1 MLVSTED
8 IGEGA
13 VAGLLDGR
21 YGLQKELGRGT
32 TGVVWEAFDRVASE
46 VVAVKVL
53 HRHLLSSVRARKRFV
68 REARSAGALKHP
80 HSVAVKGH
88 GCGPDGDAYLVM
100 ERLLGVTLAT
110 LLKGSSEVSQLR
122 AIRIVAQVLEAV
134 SAAHRVNILHRDLKP
149 NNVMLIEHDGDPDF
163 VKVCDFGL
171 AKEFDGAQASSLLT
185 GHGEVCGTPAYMAPE
200 QARGEPLDA
209 RADIYAVAVMLFQ
222 AVVGR
227 LPFQASS
234 PFALASMHLSAPPP
248 RPSDLRPDIAF
259 FPALESLILRGLSKN
274 KAERPSS
281 AEVFRADLLQI
292 ERDYRSSSW
301 DHAGGPEIDT
311 LAPVEGNRSGSAR
324 TKRLGL
330 VAAFVV
336 VVATS
341 ASAAR
346 RPPRSPPAIAP
357 EVAVVSP
364 VPAERVHPAAPAAT
378 DDPRPAVV
386 AVAAVERS
394 PAARTRSSPGQRSA
408 ARPREKSP
416 PVPPARDAETEPP
429 LRAAEARLAA
439 GHVAD
444 ACALGFVAA
453 AHTPEDAAVWEFLGR
468 CHMRLPEPRQARAY
482 YRRYLAL
489 APAGAKASFIRAIV
503 EREGP

>member
-1 MLVSTED
+1 M
-8 IGEGA
+8 
-13 VAGLLDGR
+13 
-21 YGLQKELGRGT
+21 
-32 TGVVWEAFDRVASE
+32 
-46 VVAVKVL
+46 
-53 HRHLLSSVRARKRFV
+53 
-68 REARSAGALKHP
+68 
-80 HSVAVKGH
+80 
-88 GCGPDGDAYLVM
+88 
-100 ERLLGVTLAT
+100 
-110 LLKGSSEVSQLR
+110 
-122 AIRIVAQVLEAV
+122 
-134 SAAHRVNILHRDLKP
+134 NILHRDLKP

-185 GHGEVCGTPAYMAPE
+185 DHGEVCGTPAYMAPE

-209 RADIYAVAVMLFQ
+209 RADVYAVAVMLFQ

-259 FPALESLILRGLSKN
+259 FPPLESLILRALSKN
-274 KAERPSS
+274 KAGRPSS

-292 ERDYRSSSW
+292 ERDYRSGDW

-311 LAPVEGNRSGSAR
+311 LAPAEGIRPGSAR

-330 VAAFVV
+330 G
-336 VVATS
+336 
-341 ASAAR
+341 R
-346 RPPRSPPAIAP
+346 RSWSSSPPPASSRRDGHPALPP
-357 EVAVVSP
+357 EVA
-364 VPAERVHPAAPAAT
+364 PAVTAVAPAPAADVHSTAPLAT
-378 DDPRPAVV
+378 DDPRSAAPAVEP
-386 AVAAVERS
+386 AR
-394 PAARTRSSPGQRSA
+394 AARARSSPGPRST
-408 ARPREKSP
+408 ARPRANSL
-416 PVPPARDAETEPP
+416 PVPQANAAETEPP
-429 LRAAEARLAA
+429 LHTAEQRLAA

-444 ACALGFVAA
+444 ACALGLVAA
-453 AHTPEDAAVWEFLGR
+453 ARTPEDAAVWEFLGR

>member
-1 MLVSTED
+1 MFVRRED
-8 IGEGA
+8 FGTGA
-13 VAGLLDGR
+13 DALDGR
-21 YGLQKELGRGT
+21 YELQKELGRGA
-32 TGVVWEAFDRVASE
+32 TGVVWEAVDRVSSE
-46 VVAVKVL
+46 IVAVKIL

-68 REARSAGALKHP
+68 REARSAGVLKHP

-110 LLKGSSEVSQLR
+110 VLKGNSEFLQLR

-185 GHGEVCGTPAYMAPE
+185 DHGEVCGTPAYMAPE

-222 AVVGR
+222 AVTGR

-248 RPSDLRPDIAF
+248 RPSDLRRDISF
-259 FPALESLILRGLSKN
+259 FPPLESLILRALSKN

-292 ERDYRSSSW
+292 ERDYRSGEW
-301 DHAGGPEIDT
+301 DRAGGPEIDT
-311 LAPVEGNRSGSAR
+311 LAPAEGVRSGSAR

-330 VAAFVV
+330 AAAFVV
-336 VVATS
+336 VVAATS
-341 ASAAR
+341 VFAAR
-346 RPPRSPPAIAP
+346 RRPRPAAAVAPAVTEVALVPAADVHSTTPPATNDWR
-357 EVAVVSP
+357 S
-364 VPAERVHPAAPAAT
+364 AAPAVE
-378 DDPRPAVV
+378 PA
-386 AVAAVERS
+386 R
-394 PAARTRSSPGQRSA
+394 AARTRSSAGQRST
-408 ARPREKSP
+408 ARSRRNTPS
-416 PVPPARDAETEPP
+416 VPQANAAETEPP
-429 LRAAEARLAA
+429 LHTAEQRLAA
-439 GHVAD
+439 GHVAE
-444 ACALGFVAA
+444 ACTLGLVAA
-453 AHTPEDAAVWEFLGR
+453 ARTPEDAAVWEFLGR

-489 APAGAKASFIRAIV
+489 APASAKASFIRAIV